1 MLLEWG
7 RWWTEFRRG
16 CVVIP
21 QRHRDHGVKLEPAMI
36 PSAAFVEIVERS
48 RVQIHG
54 FKSVSIL
61 L

>member
-1 MLLEWG
+1 MK
-7 RWWTEFRRG
+7 
-16 CVVIP
+16 P
-21 QRHRDHGVKLEPAMI
+21 EPAMI
-36 PSAAFVEIVERS
+36 PSAAFVTNS